1 MDEWHVLSDGAGVV
15 SCDLANRMSPQI
27 QPGVERPRAAGNEI
41 GAEATSFPAPR
52 RGGSVASKQPMR
64 DYLNAINT
72 HVVVY
77 DGGMGATLEQFDLTS
92 EDYGGL
98 AGKCHEALVLRR
110 PDVIEG
116 VHASMLDAGAE
127 VVETDTFQASRLK
140 LAEWGLAE
148 HTLEI
153 NTKAAE
159 IARRAAGERR
169 YVAGSIGPTGYLPAS
184 EDPALGQIRFGELV
198 EVFAEQARGLIDGG
212 ADLLIVETAQDILE
226 VKAAVFGARQAFKT
240 TGRALPIHT
249 SVSLLPNGGKMLLG
263 TDVSAVLCTL
273 EALRVDVIGLNCS
286 TGPQDM
292 RDAIRFLG
300 EHCPVPVACIPN
312 AGLPLQGPD
321 GETIFP
327 EQPEPL
333 ADALAEF
340 VERYGVGV
348 VGGCCGTTPDHIR
361 AIVERVATPPGAAAR
376 TAGGGAS
383 ATAPPTR
390 PVPPRPAPRP
400 PHLSAMIAATP
411 LVQEP
416 RPTMVGER
424 VNAQGSRKAK
434 ELLLAEDYDGLAQIA
449 EDQVEGGAHVLD
461 LCVALTERTDE
472 DEQMRLVVKKVSLTQ
487 PAPIQVD
494 STEPEVIERA
504 LEQCPGRA
512 IVNSVNLEAGRAKLD
527 RVVPVALAHG
537 AALIALTID
546 ETGMAKTAQRKVE
559 IAKRIRDLCCEEHG
573 LDPELLIFD
582 CLTFTLTTGDEEWRP
597 SAVETIEG
605 IRRIKAEVPHV
616 KTSLGVSNVSFG
628 VSPTARAVLNSVFLH
643 HCVDAGL
650 DLAMVNPNHITP
662 YGEIPTGERELAD
675 DLVFNRREDAL
686 ERFIAHFESKGEQE
700 ADAAAQDPTEGMEP
714 EQALHFHILRRRR
727 EGVEAW
733 IDASVEKI
741 GAVPTLNDVLLPAMK
756 EVGDKF
762 GAGELILPFVL
773 QSAEVMKRA
782 VAQLERYLDKL
793 EGYTKGTVVLATVF
807 GDVHDIGKSLVNT
820 ILTNNGYTV
829 VDLGKQVPIQTILDA
844 AQEHDA
850 TAIGLSALLVSTSK
864 QMPACV
870 AELHAKGLPYP
881 VLIGGAAINR
891 AFGYR
896 ALYPGGRE
904 SEEVYEPGVFYCKD
918 AFEGLAVMDQ
928 LVDAQARGGLVE
940 RLRASAAE
948 FRAKGETPAE
958 ELDFTDDSVRSPAR
972 TDAPVPTP
980 PYWGV
985 REIEVDL
992 DEVYRHLDTHVL
1004 FKLHWGG
1011 RGVKGE
1017 AWRELLE
1024 GDFRPRLERMW
1035 REQDYLHPRALLGF
1049 FPCYALGNEIVVLDP
1064 ATLDPAKPDDGAD
1077 GRAPRLDPATL
1088 DPAAPDS
1095 GADGRAPRLDPTP
1108 RARELTR
1115 FVCPR
1120 QPKGDRLCLA
1130 DFFRPA
1136 VDGRPPAEL
1145 DVVAVQAVTVGSEV
1159 TEVMARLESEGEF
1172 SEQLFV
1178 HGLGVQAAEG
1188 LAEWL
1193 HATVRELLGIGA
1205 TQGRRYSWGY
1215 PAVPE
1220 QSEHLKVEQLLGLS
1234 DIGMHITDGYA
1245 PEPEQSTLALVAHHP
1260 QAIYFGTR
1268 QGRLLPNG
1276 SPDDVIKGSPRDPS
1290 LFAAGDTGPALGDE
1304 EPPDGTVEEEDE
1316 PAMAG

>member
-1 MDEWHVLSDGAGVV
+1 
-15 SCDLANRMSPQI
+15 
-27 QPGVERPRAAGNEI
+27 
-41 GAEATSFPAPR
+41 
-52 RGGSVASKQPMR
+52 MR
-64 DYLNAINT
+64 DYLRELNS

-77 DGGMGATLEQFDLTS
+77 DGGMGATLEQFELTS

-98 AGKCHEALVLRR
+98 AGKCHEALVLNR

-116 VHASMLDAGAE
+116 VHSSMLDAGAE
-127 VVETDTFQASRLK
+127 VLETDTFQGSRIK
-140 LAEWGLAE
+140 LEEWGLGE
-148 HTLEI
+148 YTQEI
-153 NTKAAE
+153 NTRAAE
-159 IARRAAGERR
+159 IARKAAGESRF
-169 YVAGSIGPTGYLPAS
+169 VAGSIGPTGYLPAS
-184 EDPALGQIRFGELV
+184 EDPSLGQIRFGELV
-198 EVFAEQARGLIDGG
+198 SVFAEQASGLIDGG
-212 ADLLIVETAQDILE
+212 ADLLIIETAQDILE
-226 VKAAVFGARQAFKT
+226 VKAAIFGAREAFKSS
-240 TGRALPIHT
+240 GRVLPIHT

-263 TDVSAVLCTL
+263 TDISAVLTTL
-273 EALRVDVIGLNCS
+273 ESLRVDVIGLNCS

-300 EHCPVPVACIPN
+300 EHCSVPVACIPN

-333 ADALAEF
+333 AEALEEF

-348 VGGCCGTTPDHIR
+348 VGGCCGTTPAHIA
-361 AIVERVATPPGAAAR
+361 AIAARVAGRAVR
-376 TAGGGAS
+376 
-383 ATAPPTR
+383 
-390 PVPPRPAPRP
+390 PRPAPRA
-400 PHLSAMIAATP
+400 PHLSSMIAATP

-424 VNAQGSRKAK
+424 VNSQGSRKAK
-434 ELLLAEDYDGLAQIA
+434 ELLLADDYDGLVQIA
-449 EDQVEGGAHVLD
+449 EDQVTGGAHVLD
-461 LCVALTERTDE
+461 LCVALTERSDE
-472 DEQMRLVVKKVSLTQ
+472 DEQMRLLAKKVSLTQ
-487 PAPIQVD
+487 PAPIQID

-504 LEQCPGRA
+504 LEQIPGRA
-512 IVNSVNLEAGRAKLD
+512 IVNSVNLEAGRDKLD

-546 ETGMAKTAQRKVE
+546 EVGMAKTAQRKVE
-559 IAKRIRDLCCEEHG
+559 IAQRIRDLCCEEHG
-573 LDPELLIFD
+573 LSPELLIFD

-605 IRRIKAEVPHV
+605 IKRIKAEIPHV

-628 VSPTARAVLNSVFLH
+628 VSPGARAVLNSVFLH
-643 HCVDAGL
+643 HCVQAGL

-662 YGEIPTGERELAD
+662 YGEISGLERELAD

-686 ERFIAHFESKGEQE
+686 ERFIGHFESKGEE
-700 ADAAAQDPTEGMEP
+700 DAGQSAADPTEGMEP
-714 EQALHFHILRRRR
+714 EEALHFHILRRRKD
-727 EGVEAW
+727 GVEAW
-733 IDASVEKI
+733 IDRSVEKI
-741 GAVPTLNDVLLPAMK
+741 GAVPTLNTVLLPAMK

-773 QSAEVMKRA
+773 QSAEVMKKA
-782 VAQLERYLDKL
+782 VAQLEKYLDKM

-844 AQEHDA
+844 AVEHDA

-864 QMPACV
+864 QMPA
-870 AELHAKGLPYP
+870 AIQELHAKGLPYP

-896 ALYPGGRE
+896 ALFPGGKE
-904 SEEVYEPGVFYCKD
+904 SEDMYEPGVFYCKD

-928 LVDAQARGGLVE
+928 LIDTDAKQALVE
-940 RLRASAAE
+940 KLRSGART
-948 FRAKGETPAE
+948 FREKGDEPAE
-958 ELDFTDDSVRSPAR
+958 ELDLSDDSVRSAAR

-980 PYWGV
+980 PFWGV
-985 REIEVDL
+985 REIPVDL
-992 DEVYRHLDTHVL
+992 DEVFRHLDTHVL

-1017 AWRELLE
+1017 AWQTLLRE
-1024 GDFRPRLERMW
+1024 DFRPRLERMW

-1049 FPCYALGNEIVVLDP
+1049 FPCYALGNDIVVLDP
-1064 ATLDPAKPDDGAD
+1064 DD
-1077 GRAPRLDPATL
+1077 RQT
-1088 DPAAPDS
+1088 
-1095 GADGRAPRLDPTP
+1095 
-1108 RARELTR
+1108 ELTR

-1120 QPKGDRLCLA
+1120 QPKGERICLA

-1136 VDGRPPAEL
+1136 IDGRPPAEL
-1145 DVVAVQAVTVGSEV
+1145 DVIAVQAVTVGGEV
-1159 TEVMARLESEGEF
+1159 TELMARLEAEGEF
-1172 SEQLFV
+1172 AEQLFV
-1178 HGLGVQAAEG
+1178 HGLGVQTAEG

-1193 HATVRELLGIGA
+1193 HYEARRMLGIPL

-1220 QSEHLKVEQLLGLS
+1220 QSEHLKVQKLLDLAR
-1234 DIGMHITDGYA
+1234 IGMTITDGYA
-1245 PEPEQSTLALVAHHP
+1245 PDPEQSTLALIAHHP

-1268 QGRLLPNG
+1268 QGRLPAEG
-1276 SPDDVIKGSPRDPS
+1276 SPDDVIRGSSRDPS
-1290 LFAAGDTGPALGDE
+1290 LFGELDDGD
-1304 EPPDGTVEEEDE
+1304 PPDGAIEAEDE
-1316 PAMAG
+1316 PAMAGDTAP